1 MQHPEQCLCCQ
12 CSAANVLQCCPTPR
26 QHARPHIPHPGPP
39 LTTPPPCLSTHTQ
52 VPELVTEYMA
62 GKTLLDKYITHEM
75 DFDQINDAFDLL
87 HSGKTLRTVL
97 TFGKK

>member
-1 MQHPEQCLCCQ
+1 MHAHTSHMQ
-12 CSAANVLQCCPTPR
+12 
-26 QHARPHIPHPGPP
+26 GP
-39 LTTPPPCLSTHTQ
+39 LTTPPPCLSTQ
-52 VPELVTEYMA
+52 VPELVNEYMA